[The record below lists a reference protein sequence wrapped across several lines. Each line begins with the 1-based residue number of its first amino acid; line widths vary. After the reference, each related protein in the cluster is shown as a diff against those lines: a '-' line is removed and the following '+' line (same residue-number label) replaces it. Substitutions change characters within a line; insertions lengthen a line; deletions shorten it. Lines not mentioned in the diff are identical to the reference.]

1 MHKISDQPVVISLGR
16 SGCAH
21 NRPGA
26 GRGCAGGETQQVCDR
41 LVTKVSR
48 LCEVP
53 PSVSTEADPGLISA

>member
-1 MHKISDQPVVISLGR
+1 MTSPWSLAWAGLGVR
-16 SGCAH
+16 TTV
-21 NRPGA
+21 PGQ
-26 GRGCAGGETQQVCDR
+26 GGGCAGGETQQVCDR

>member
-1 MHKISDQPVVISLGR
+1 MRTTV
-16 SGCAH
+16 
-21 NRPGA
+21 PGQ
-26 GRGCAGGETQQVCDR
+26 GGGGAGGETQQVCDR